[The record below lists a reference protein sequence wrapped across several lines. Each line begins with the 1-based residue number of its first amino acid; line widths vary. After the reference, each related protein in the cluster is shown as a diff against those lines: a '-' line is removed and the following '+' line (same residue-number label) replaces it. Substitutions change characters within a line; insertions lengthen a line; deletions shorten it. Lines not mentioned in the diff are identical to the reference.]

1 MPKLG
6 LGCLASLLGAA
17 LQASPVEACSPPLGC
32 TGSGIFPADGSIP
45 ANAPA
50 IEWWTASVGGAAV
63 NPSLAQ
69 IERYNEASMM
79 WTTLE
84 HDVDVTGPGRVALR
98 PRTPFVP
105 DGRYRVGTGRQ
116 CPLDASLPWREFR
129 ASRAAAMPRTLGA
142 LQSTIPALQEIPHGP
157 MVGGICADTARAMVT
172 SVSVTL
178 SADAEPWTSLLTY
191 EVLVDGMP
199 FAGIVE
205 QGSPMVP
212 PPAGGTHQ
220 GRGRARL
227 AVICGAAVEGGPV
240 HRAWGL
246 AEGEHVVV
254 FRARVAGTATRLE
267 TAPLRV
273 ELRCPGLPMT
283 DAGSLATDAATTIV
297 TDLGAAPTDL
307 GRGDVPS
314 SLDAAPPV
322 SAGGCG
328 CTVARPVRDRV
339 AAPILLALG
348 LLRARR
354 RSGGSASG
362 QRPRRTRMRACAS
375 AGRVAR

>member
-1 MPKLG
+1 MRIRSVRGLVTKLG

-17 LQASPVEACSPPLGC
+17 LQTSPAEACSPPLRC
-32 TGSGIFPADGSIP
+32 TGSEIFPVTGSIP

-50 IEWWTASVGGAAV
+50 IEWWTTSAGGAAV
-63 NPSLAQ
+63 NPSLARL
-69 IERYNEASMM
+69 ERYDEASMM
-79 WTTLE
+79 WTVLE
-84 HDVDVTGPGRVALR
+84 HDVDATVQGRVTLR

-105 DGRYRVGTGRQ
+105 DGRYRVGTGMQ
-116 CPLDASLPWREFR
+116 CPLDATMPWREFR
-129 ASRAAAMPRTLGA
+129 VSRAAAMPTTLGA

-157 MVGGICADTARAMVT
+157 MVGGICADSARAMVT

-199 FAGIVE
+199 FVGIVE

-212 PPAGGTHQ
+212 PPAGGTHH

-227 AVICGAAVEGGPV
+227 AVICGAAVDGGPV

-246 AEGEHVVV
+246 AEGGHVVV
-254 FRARVAGTATRLE
+254 FRARVAGTATPLE
-267 TAPLRV
+267 TPPLRV
-273 ELRCPGLPMT
+273 ELRCPASPMT
-283 DAGSLATDAATTIV
+283 DAGSLATDAASTAV
-297 TDLGAAPTDL
+297 TDLGTAPTDL
-307 GRGDVPS
+307 GRGDVQAPV
-314 SLDAAPPV
+314 DATPPM
-322 SAGGCG
+322 SGGGAGCA
-328 CTVARPVRDRV
+328 VVRPVRVRV

-354 RSGGSASG
+354 RAGASMKP
-362 QRPRRTRMRACAS
+362 PRRRATT
-375 AGRVAR
+375 